1 MDGLTNKQTDRQRAQ
16 CLTEMHLALSLSLS
30 LTLID
35 MFIPMSR
42 SSPAQISQ
50 KLGTSAAF
58 YLLFYFTIDSCVRLV
73 CFTVL
78 QKL

>member
-16 CLTEMHLALSLSLS
+16 SLTEMHLALSLSLS

-42 SSPAQISQ
+42 SLPDQISQ

-58 YLLFYFTIDSCVRLV
+58 YLLFYFTIDSRVRLV